1 MFSPRQQIKLIIL
14 GDTLTGKTTLINKFF
29 SNNYINNTSIEFYS
43 KIININNINITC
55 NTMDIKGDY
64 SYNNITNSYIKEP
77 NAFIILFDITNVH
90 SFSNVSNWLDRIYKY
105 NKIINNY
112 EYYPILLFGNKY
124 DLKLNRKISYEKAEN
139 FAFKNKLLYLEISIN
154 NIDKIITS
162 INTYVYNV
170 YDFIYNDNKIL
181 NKKDF
186 IHNFKLD
193 DSQNIVSDNNN
204 NIKLSKSIEDMNN
217 LNEKYINNNKC
228 PPDCNYCISK
238 RNNKK
243 SCSLL

>member
-1 MFSPRQQIKLIIL
+1 MFSPRQQIKIIIV
-14 GDTLTGKTTLINKFF
+14 GDTLTGKTTLINNYF
-29 SNNYINNTSIEFYS
+29 SNKFINNTNIEFYS
-43 KIININNINITC
+43 KIININNIDIYF
-55 NTMDIKGDY
+55 NTWDIKGDY
-64 SYNNITNSYIKEP
+64 TYNNITNSYLKEP

-90 SFSNVSNWLDRIYKY
+90 SFFNLSNWLERIYKY

-112 EYYPILLFGNKY
+112 KYYPILLLGNKC
-124 DLKLNRKISYEKAEN
+124 DLELKRKISYDEAQK
-139 FAFKNKLLYLEISIN
+139 FALKNKLLYLEISIN

-170 YDFIYNDNKIL
+170 YDFIYNDNEIL
-181 NKKDF
+181 DKKNF
-186 IHNFKLD
+186 IYNFNLEYT
-193 DSQNIVSDNNN
+193 QNIVSNNNN

-217 LNEKYINNNKC
+217 INNIYKNNHSC
-228 PPDCNYCISK
+228 PLDCDYCISK